1 MNLAPWRRVAC
12 RMYRTDTGLAGA
24 PVRDHLREALRASAL
39 A

>member
-1 MNLAPWRRVAC
+1 
-12 RMYRTDTGLAGA
+12 MYRTDTGLAGA